1 MIPNDLSQTAATA
14 AACLGALLVFMGLG
28 LAYALR
34 RRLLSIVDT
43 LWGLGFVVVAT
54 VAAIVSLG
62 GSGGTVQRWIVLVM
76 VAVWGLR
83 LAWHVGGRNHG
94 TGEDPRYADL
104 LEQGEQKG
112 RSFTRTAVTRV
123 FVPQGVAM
131 FIVSAPLIVGPNNE
145 RMSLPLTVAGV
156 LVWAVGLFFEAVGDA
171 QLKAYK
177 RDPAH
182 RGTIMDT
189 GLWSLTRHPNY
200 FGDACVWWGLGLVG
214 AGSWPGLVAL
224 IGPAVMTYSLVNVTG
239 AKLNEKSQRR
249 KPGWD
254 DYARR
259 TSYFVPRKPRPPAA
273 ER

>member
-1 MIPNDLSQTAATA
+1 MIPNDLSQTVATLAAGA
-14 AACLGALLVFMGLG
+14 GALLVFMGLG

-43 LWGLGFVVVAT
+43 LWGLGFVVVAA
-54 VAAIVSLG
+54 VSALVSLG
-62 GSGGTVQRWIVLVM
+62 GDGGRAQRWIVLVM

-94 TGEDPRYADL
+94 QGEDPRYAEL
-104 LEQGEQKG
+104 LEKGEKAG
-112 RSFTRTAVTRV
+112 RSFAATAITRV

-131 FIVSAPLIVGPNNE
+131 FIVSAPLMVGPNNE
-145 RMSLPLTVAGV
+145 RMSVPLTVVGV
-156 LVWAVGLFFEAVGDA
+156 VVWAVGLFFEAVGDA
-171 QLKAYK
+171 QLKKYK
-177 RDPAH
+177 SDPSNK
-182 RGTIMDT
+182 GKIMDT

-200 FGDACVWWGLGLVG
+200 FGDAAVWWGLGLVA

-224 IGPAVMTYSLVNVTG
+224 VGPAIMTYSLVNVTG
-239 AKLNEKSQRR
+239 AKLNEKSQRK

-259 TSYFVPRKPRPPAA
+259 TSYFIPLPPKS
-273 ER
+273 